1 MNRLPFA
8 LQTDTENVRRN
19 EVRSRK
25 RLKMVEEDK
34 QQPETSEAKPDVP
47 LGEDGKPL
55 SKNQLKKLAKGKVR
69 MF

>member
-1 MNRLPFA
+1 MA
-8 LQTDTENVRRN
+8 
-19 EVRSRK
+19 
-25 RLKMVEEDK
+25 EESK

-69 MF
+69 MFGLLQSVLDDVIHCTDRLLFC